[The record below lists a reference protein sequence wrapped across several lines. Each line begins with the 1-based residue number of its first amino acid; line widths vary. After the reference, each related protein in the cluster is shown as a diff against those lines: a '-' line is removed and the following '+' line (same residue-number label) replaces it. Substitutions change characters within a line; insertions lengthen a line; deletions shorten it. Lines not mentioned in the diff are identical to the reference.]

1 MFKDYYAILQIHQDA
16 TIEAIKVAYKKQ
28 ALRWHPDKNP
38 GMDTTVKMQ
47 EINEAYL
54 ILKDEDARRRYD
66 AAYLR
71 FTTYKKEQQQSEK
84 TKEQEKTTTEETYSD
99 AKYFNIEDDVL
110 ERWMQNAATQ
120 AKEMVALMLRDIKG
134 VSTAAAQGCLQGIL
148 QLVFFTLIANAIFF
162 LVKGC
167 Q

>member
-38 GMDTTVKMQ
+38 GMDTTVQMQ

-54 ILKDEDARRRYD
+54 ILKDEDARKRYD
-66 AAYLR
+66 VAYSR
-71 FTTYKKEQQQSEK
+71 FNEYKRAQQQSEK
-84 TKEQEKTTTEETYSD
+84 TKEQEKTTTKETSSNTRD
-99 AKYFNIEDDVL
+99 FDIEDDVL
-110 ERWMQNAATQ
+110 KRWMNNASEQ
-120 AKEMVALMLRDIKG
+120 AKEMVAQMLRDIKG

-148 QLVFFTLIANAIFF
+148 QLVLFTLIANAIFF

>member
-38 GMDTTVKMQ
+38 GMDTTVQMQ

-71 FTTYKKEQQQSEK
+71 FNEYKRAQQQSEK
-84 TKEQEKTTTEETYSD
+84 TKEQEKTTTKETSSD
-99 AKYFNIEDDVL
+99 TRDFDIEDDVL
-110 ERWMQNAATQ
+110 KRWMNNASEQ
-120 AKEMVALMLRDIKG
+120 AKEMVAQMLRDIKG
-134 VSTAAAQGCLQGIL
+134 VSAAAAQGCLQGIL

>member
-38 GMDTTVKMQ
+38 GMDTTVQMQ

-71 FTTYKKEQQQSEK
+71 FNEYKRAQQQSTK
-84 TKEQEKTTTEETYSD
+84 TKEQEKTTTKETSSD
-99 AKYFNIEDDVL
+99 TRDFDIEDDVL
-110 ERWMQNAATQ
+110 KRWMNNASEQ
-120 AKEMVALMLRDIKG
+120 AKEMVAQMLRDIRG
-134 VSTAAAQGCLQGIL
+134 VSTAAAQGCLQGIF
-148 QLVFFTLIANAIFF
+148 QLILFTIIANVLFF

>member
-38 GMDTTVKMQ
+38 GMDTTAQMQ

-71 FTTYKKEQQQSEK
+71 FNAYKRAQQQSEK
-84 TKEQEKTTTEETYSD
+84 TKEQEKTTTKETSSD
-99 AKYFNIEDDVL
+99 SRDFDIEDDLL
-110 ERWMQNAATQ
+110 ERWMNNASEQ
-120 AKEMVALMLRDIKG
+120 AKEMVAQMLRDIKG
-134 VSTAAAQGCLQGIL
+134 VSVAAAQGCLQGIL
-148 QLVFFTLIANAIFF
+148 QLVLFTIIANVIFF

>member
-38 GMDTTVKMQ
+38 GMDTTAQMQ

-71 FTTYKKEQQQSEK
+71 FNEYKRAQQQSTK
-84 TKEQEKTTTEETYSD
+84 TKEQEKTTTKETSSD
-99 AKYFNIEDDVL
+99 TRDFDIEDDVL
-110 ERWMQNAATQ
+110 KRWMNNASEQ
-120 AKEMVALMLRDIKG
+120 AKEMVAQMLRDIRG
-134 VSTAAAQGCLQGIL
+134 VSTAAAQGCLQGIF
-148 QLVFFTLIANAIFF
+148 QLILFTIIANVLFF